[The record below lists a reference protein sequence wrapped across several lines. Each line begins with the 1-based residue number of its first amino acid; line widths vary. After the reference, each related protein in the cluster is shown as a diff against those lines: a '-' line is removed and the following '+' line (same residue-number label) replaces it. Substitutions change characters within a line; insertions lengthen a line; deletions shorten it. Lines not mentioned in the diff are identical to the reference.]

1 MADYLSKY
9 TGQQIDSILDAV
21 DGKLNKA
28 DVVNDIT
35 VDDDLSPASA
45 HLTFVLKSAIDT
57 MNDVLT
63 NKVVR
68 TDGQEQIING
78 KKTFASVV
86 NANGGI
92 VVPSQRSITITDEPA
107 ANTDAVNL
115 SMLKKHGLSTVD
127 SVGSGSGLKI
137 SLLSNGYNKLEVDLS
152 NLVVRTGTALP
163 QSLAV
168 YSPTGGSQIWSMT
181 SLFNNIFAD
190 TRFND
195 YVKVVDY
202 DSDMLNIETQFTSVN
217 NRINLKLDTAT
228 YTTKMTSLDS
238 QIANLQSGKVD
249 NTTYTA
255 KMTSLDSQ
263 ISGLSTNKVD
273 KSTYDTKM
281 TSLDSQISGL
291 SSNKVD
297 KSTYDTKMTSLD
309 SQISGLSTNKVDVS
323 TYTTDMNALN
333 LALAGSVKLAK
344 TNTTSVS
351 VPASGSAALP
361 DFTLV
366 NLCQI
371 LITAKWGTLV
381 DTFLITMTYDGT
393 LQATSLTQKSTA
405 GTLSFTGSVV
415 SGKLRLT
422 MTNANT
428 TTAASVD
435 YSLRASF

>member
-9 TGQQIDSILDAV
+9 TGQQIDNILDAV
-21 DGKLNKA
+21 DEKLNKA

-45 HLTFVLKSAIDT
+45 HLTFVLKSAIDI
-57 MNDVLT
+57 MEDVLT

-68 TDGQEQIING
+68 ADGQEQTING
-78 KKTFASVV
+78 KKSFASVL

-92 VVPSQRSITITDEPA
+92 FVPAQRSITITDEPA

-115 SMLKKHGLSTVD
+115 SMLKKHGLSTID

-152 NLVVRTGTALP
+152 NLVVRTDSTSP

-181 SLFNNIFAD
+181 SLFNSIFAD

-217 NRINLKLDTAT
+217 NRINLKLDTST

-238 QIANLQSGKVD
+238 QISNLQTGKVD

-281 TSLDSQISGL
+281 ASLDGQISDL
-291 SSNKVD
+291 SS
-297 KSTYDTKMTSLD
+297 
-309 SQISGLSTNKVDVS
+309 NKVDVS

-381 DTFLITMTYDGT
+381 DTFLVTMTYDGT

-405 GTLSFTGSVV
+405 GTLSFAGSVV

>member
-9 TGQQIDSILDAV
+9 TGQQIDNILDAV
-21 DGKLNKA
+21 DGKLNKT

-57 MNDVLT
+57 MNDVLS

-92 VVPSQRSITITDEPA
+92 VVPTQRSITITDEPA

-152 NLVVRTGTALP
+152 NLVVRTDSALP

-181 SLFNNIFAD
+181 SLFNSVFAD

-195 YVKVVDY
+195 YVKVADY

-217 NRINLKLDTAT
+217 NRINLKLDTST
-228 YTTKMTSLDS
+228 YTAKMTSLDS
-238 QIANLQSGKVD
+238 QISNLQSGKVD

-263 ISGLSTNKVD
+263 IGGLSTNKVD

-297 KSTYDTKMTSLD
+297 
-309 SQISGLSTNKVDVS
+309 VS

-333 LALAGSVKLAK
+333 LALAGSVKMAK

-381 DTFLITMTYDGT
+381 DTFLVTMTYDGT

-405 GTLSFTGSVV
+405 GTLSFAGSVV

>member
-21 DGKLNKA
+21 DGKLNKT

-45 HLTFVLKSAIDT
+45 HLTFVLKYAIDT

-68 TDGQEQIING
+68 TDGQEQTING
-78 KKTFASVV
+78 KTTFASVL

-92 VVPSQRSITITDEPA
+92 FVPAQRSITITDEPV

-152 NLVVRTGTALP
+152 NLVVRTDTALP

-181 SLFNNIFAD
+181 SLFNSFFAD

-281 TSLDSQISGL
+281 ASLDGQISDL
-291 SSNKVD
+291 
-297 KSTYDTKMTSLD
+297 T
-309 SQISGLSTNKVDVS
+309 TNKVDVS

-381 DTFLITMTYDGT
+381 DTFLVTMTYDGT

-405 GTLSFTGSVV
+405 GTLSFAGSVV

>member
-21 DGKLNKA
+21 GGKLNKT
-28 DVVNDIT
+28 DVVNDIM

-57 MNDVLT
+57 MNDVLA

-68 TDGQEQIING
+68 TDGQEQTING
-78 KKTFASVV
+78 KKSFASVL

-92 VVPSQRSITITDEPA
+92 VVPAQRSITITDEPA

-127 SVGSGSGLKI
+127 SVGSGSGMKI

-152 NLVVRTGTALP
+152 NLVVRTDTALP
-163 QSLAV
+163 QSMAV
-168 YSPTGGSQIWSMT
+168 YSPTGGSQIWSIT
-181 SLFNNIFAD
+181 SLFNSIFTD

-249 NTTYTA
+249 
-255 KMTSLDSQ
+255 
-263 ISGLSTNKVD
+263 

-297 KSTYDTKMTSLD
+297 
-309 SQISGLSTNKVDVS
+309 VS
-323 TYTTDMNALN
+323 TYTTDMNTLN
-333 LALAGSVKLAK
+333 LALAGSVKTAK
-344 TNTTSVS
+344 SNTTSVS
-351 VPASGSAALP
+351 VPASGSAVLP
-361 DFTLV
+361 DFNLV

-381 DTFLITMTYDGT
+381 DTFLVTMTYDGT

-405 GTLSFTGSVV
+405 GTLSFAGSVV

>member
-21 DGKLNKA
+21 DGKLNKT

-68 TDGQEQIING
+68 TDGQEQTING
-78 KKTFASVV
+78 KKTFASVL

-92 VVPSQRSITITDEPA
+92 VVPSQRTITITDEPL
-107 ANTDAVNL
+107 NSTDAVNL

-152 NLVVRTGTALP
+152 NLVVRTDTALP

-181 SLFNNIFAD
+181 SLFNSFFAD

-281 TSLDSQISGL
+281 ASLDGQISDL
-291 SSNKVD
+291 SS
-297 KSTYDTKMTSLD
+297 
-309 SQISGLSTNKVDVS
+309 NKVDVS

-344 TNTTSVS
+344 TNTTSTS

-381 DTFLITMTYDGT
+381 DTFLVTMTYDGT

-405 GTLSFTGSVV
+405 GTLSFAGSVV

>member
-9 TGQQIDSILDAV
+9 TGQQIDNILDAV
-21 DGKLNKA
+21 DEKLNKA

-45 HLTFVLKSAIDT
+45 HLTFVLKSAIDI
-57 MNDVLT
+57 MEDVLT

-68 TDGQEQIING
+68 ADGQEQTING
-78 KKTFASVV
+78 KKSFASVL

-92 VVPSQRSITITDEPA
+92 FVPTQRSITITDEPA

-115 SMLKKHGLSTVD
+115 SMLKKHGLSTID

-152 NLVVRTGTALP
+152 NLVVRTDSPPP

-181 SLFNNIFAD
+181 SLFNSIFAD
-190 TRFND
+190 TRFNG

-217 NRINLKLDTAT
+217 NRINLKLDTST

-249 NTTYTA
+249 NTTYTT

-297 KSTYDTKMTSLD
+297 
-309 SQISGLSTNKVDVS
+309 VS

-344 TNTTSVS
+344 TNTTSTS

-381 DTFLITMTYDGT
+381 DTFLVTMTYDGT

-405 GTLSFTGSVV
+405 GTLSFAGSVV

>member
-9 TGQQIDSILDAV
+9 TGQQIDNILDAV
-21 DGKLNKA
+21 DGKLNKT

-68 TDGQEQIING
+68 TDGQEQTING
-78 KKTFASVV
+78 KKTFASVL

-92 VVPSQRSITITDEPA
+92 VVPSQRTITITDEPL
-107 ANTDAVNL
+107 NSTDAVNL

-152 NLVVRTGTALP
+152 NLVVRTDSTSP

-181 SLFNNIFAD
+181 SLFNSIFAD
-190 TRFND
+190 TRFNG

-249 NTTYTA
+249 NTTYTT

-291 SSNKVD
+291 SS
-297 KSTYDTKMTSLD
+297 
-309 SQISGLSTNKVDVS
+309 NKVDVS

-381 DTFLITMTYDGT
+381 DTFLVTMTYDGT

-405 GTLSFTGSVV
+405 GTLSFAGSVV

>member
-21 DGKLNKA
+21 DGKLNKT

-57 MNDVLT
+57 MNDVLS

-68 TDGQEQIING
+68 TDGQEQTING
-78 KKTFASVV
+78 KKTFASVL

-92 VVPSQRSITITDEPA
+92 FVPAQRSITITDEPA

-152 NLVVRTGTALP
+152 NLVVRTDTALP

-181 SLFNNIFAD
+181 SLFNSFFAD
-190 TRFND
+190 IRFND

-281 TSLDSQISGL
+281 ASLDGQISDL
-291 SSNKVD
+291 A
-297 KSTYDTKMTSLD
+297 
-309 SQISGLSTNKVDVS
+309 TNKVDVS

-381 DTFLITMTYDGT
+381 DTFLVTMTYDGT

-405 GTLSFTGSVV
+405 GTLSFAGSVV

>member
-9 TGQQIDSILDAV
+9 TGQQIDNILDAV
-21 DGKLNKA
+21 DGKLNKT

-45 HLTFVLKSAIDT
+45 HLTFVLKFAIDT
-57 MNDVLT
+57 MNDVLS

-68 TDGQEQIING
+68 TDGQEQTING
-78 KKTFASVV
+78 KKSFASVL

-92 VVPSQRSITITDEPA
+92 LVPTQRSITITDEPA

-127 SVGSGSGLKI
+127 SVGTGSGLKI

-152 NLVVRTGTALP
+152 NLVVRTDSALP

-181 SLFNNIFAD
+181 SLFNSVFAD

-195 YVKVVDY
+195 YVKVADY

-217 NRINLKLDTAT
+217 NRINLKLDTST

-273 KSTYDTKM
+273 KTTYDTKM

-297 KSTYDTKMTSLD
+297 
-309 SQISGLSTNKVDVS
+309 VS
-323 TYTTDMNALN
+323 TYTTDMNAVN

-344 TNTTSVS
+344 TNTTSTS

-381 DTFLITMTYDGT
+381 DTFLVTMTYDGT

-405 GTLSFTGSVV
+405 GTLSFAGSVV

>member
-9 TGQQIDSILDAV
+9 TGQQIDNILDAV
-21 DGKLNKA
+21 DGKLNKT

-45 HLTFVLKSAIDT
+45 HLTFVLKYAIDT
-57 MNDVLT
+57 MNDVLS

-68 TDGQEQIING
+68 TDGQEQTING
-78 KKTFASVV
+78 KKSFASVL

-92 VVPSQRSITITDEPA
+92 LVPTQRSITITDEPA

-127 SVGSGSGLKI
+127 SVGMGSGLKI

-152 NLVVRTGTALP
+152 NLVVRTDSALP
-163 QSLAV
+163 QSLSV

-181 SLFNNIFAD
+181 SLFNSIFAD

-217 NRINLKLDTAT
+217 NRINLKLDTST

-238 QIANLQSGKVD
+238 QISNLQSGKVD

-273 KSTYDTKM
+273 KTTYDTKM

-291 SSNKVD
+291 SS
-297 KSTYDTKMTSLD
+297 
-309 SQISGLSTNKVDVS
+309 NKVDVS

-344 TNTTSVS
+344 TNTTSTS

-381 DTFLITMTYDGT
+381 DTFLVTMTYDGT

-405 GTLSFTGSVV
+405 GTLSFAGSVV

>member
-9 TGQQIDSILDAV
+9 TGQQIDNILDAV
-21 DGKLNKA
+21 DEKLNKA

-78 KKTFASVV
+78 KKSFASVL

-92 VVPSQRSITITDEPA
+92 VVPAQRSITITDEPA

-115 SMLKKHGLSTVD
+115 SMLKKHGLSTID

-152 NLVVRTGTALP
+152 NLVVRTDSTLP

-181 SLFNNIFAD
+181 SLFNSIFAD

-217 NRINLKLDTAT
+217 SRINLKLDTST

-238 QIANLQSGKVD
+238 QISNLQSGKVD

-281 TSLDSQISGL
+281 ASLDGQISDL

-297 KSTYDTKMTSLD
+297 VL
-309 SQISGLSTNKVDVS
+309 

-344 TNTTSVS
+344 TNTASVS

-381 DTFLITMTYDGT
+381 DTFLVTMTYDGT

-405 GTLSFTGSVV
+405 GTLSFAGSVV

>member
-9 TGQQIDSILDAV
+9 TGQQIDNILDAV

-45 HLTFVLKSAIDT
+45 HLTFVLKSAIDI
-57 MNDVLT
+57 MEDVLT

-68 TDGQEQIING
+68 ADGQEQTING
-78 KKTFASVV
+78 KKSFASVL

-92 VVPSQRSITITDEPA
+92 FVPTQRSITITDEPA

-115 SMLKKHGLSTVD
+115 SMLKKHGLSTID

-152 NLVVRTGTALP
+152 NLVVRTDSTSP

-181 SLFNNIFAD
+181 SLFNSIFAD

-217 NRINLKLDTAT
+217 NRINLKLDTST
-228 YTTKMTSLDS
+228 YTTKMASLDS
-238 QIANLQSGKVD
+238 QISNLQSGKVD

-281 TSLDSQISGL
+281 ASLDGQISDL
-291 SSNKVD
+291 SS
-297 KSTYDTKMTSLD
+297 
-309 SQISGLSTNKVDVS
+309 NKVDVS

-381 DTFLITMTYDGT
+381 DTFLVTMTYDGT

-405 GTLSFTGSVV
+405 GTLSFAGSVV

>member
-21 DGKLNKA
+21 GGKLNKT
-28 DVVNDIT
+28 DVVNDIM

-57 MNDVLT
+57 MNDVLA

-68 TDGQEQIING
+68 TDGQEQTING
-78 KKTFASVV
+78 KKSFASVL

-92 VVPSQRSITITDEPA
+92 VVPAQRSITITDEPA

-152 NLVVRTGTALP
+152 NLVVRTDTALP
-163 QSLAV
+163 QSMAV
-168 YSPTGGSQIWSMT
+168 YSPTGGSQIWSIT
-181 SLFNNIFAD
+181 SLFNSIFTD

-238 QIANLQSGKVD
+238 QIANLQTGKVD
-249 NTTYTA
+249 NTTYTV
-255 KMTSLDSQ
+255 KMASLDSQ

-291 SSNKVD
+291 SS
-297 KSTYDTKMTSLD
+297 
-309 SQISGLSTNKVDVS
+309 NKVDVS

-381 DTFLITMTYDGT
+381 DTFLVTMTYDGT

-405 GTLSFTGSVV
+405 GTLSFAGSVV

>member
-9 TGQQIDSILDAV
+9 TGQQIDNILDAV

-78 KKTFASVV
+78 KKSFASVL

-92 VVPSQRSITITDEPA
+92 FVPAQRSITITDEPA

-115 SMLKKHGLSTVD
+115 SMLKKHGLSTID

-137 SLLSNGYNKLEVDLS
+137 SLLPNGYNKLEVDLS
-152 NLVVRTGTALP
+152 NLVVRTDSTPP
-163 QSLAV
+163 QSLSV

-181 SLFNNIFAD
+181 SLFNSIFAD

-217 NRINLKLDTAT
+217 NRINLKLDTST
-228 YTTKMTSLDS
+228 YTTKMASLDS
-238 QIANLQSGKVD
+238 QISNLQSGKVD

-255 KMTSLDSQ
+255 
-263 ISGLSTNKVD
+263 
-273 KSTYDTKM
+273 KM

-309 SQISGLSTNKVDVS
+309 SQISGLSSNKVDVS

-381 DTFLITMTYDGT
+381 DTFLVTMTYDGT

-405 GTLSFTGSVV
+405 GTLSFAGSVV

>member
-9 TGQQIDSILDAV
+9 TGQQIDNILDAV
-21 DGKLNKA
+21 DGKLNKT

-57 MNDVLT
+57 MNDVLS

-78 KKTFASVV
+78 KKTFASVL

-92 VVPSQRSITITDEPA
+92 VVPAQRSITITDEPA
-107 ANTDAVNL
+107 ANTGAVNL

-152 NLVVRTGTALP
+152 NLVVRTDSTSP

-181 SLFNNIFAD
+181 SLFNSIFAD
-190 TRFND
+190 TRFNG

-249 NTTYTA
+249 NTTYTT

-291 SSNKVD
+291 SS
-297 KSTYDTKMTSLD
+297 
-309 SQISGLSTNKVDVS
+309 NKVDVS

-381 DTFLITMTYDGT
+381 DTFLVTMTYDGT

-405 GTLSFTGSVV
+405 GTLSFAGSVV

>member
-9 TGQQIDSILDAV
+9 TGQQIDNILDAV
-21 DGKLNKA
+21 DGKLNKT

-57 MNDVLT
+57 MNDVLS

-92 VVPSQRSITITDEPA
+92 VVPTQRSITITDEPA

-152 NLVVRTGTALP
+152 NLVVRTDTALP

-181 SLFNNIFAD
+181 SLFNSVFAD

-263 ISGLSTNKVD
+263 ISGLSSNKVD

-291 SSNKVD
+291 SS
-297 KSTYDTKMTSLD
+297 
-309 SQISGLSTNKVDVS
+309 NKVDVS

-381 DTFLITMTYDGT
+381 DTFLVTMTYDGT

-405 GTLSFTGSVV
+405 GTLSFAGSVV

>member
-21 DGKLNKA
+21 DGKLNKT

-57 MNDVLT
+57 MNDVLS

-68 TDGQEQIING
+68 TDGQEQTING
-78 KKTFASVV
+78 KKTFASVL

-92 VVPSQRSITITDEPA
+92 FVPAQRSITITDEPL
-107 ANTDAVNL
+107 NSTDAVNL

-152 NLVVRTGTALP
+152 NLVVRTDSTSP

-181 SLFNNIFAD
+181 SLFNSIFAD

-281 TSLDSQISGL
+281 ASLDGQISDL
-291 SSNKVD
+291 A
-297 KSTYDTKMTSLD
+297 
-309 SQISGLSTNKVDVS
+309 TNKVDVL

-381 DTFLITMTYDGT
+381 DTFLVTMTYDGT

-405 GTLSFTGSVV
+405 GTLSFAGSVV

>member
-21 DGKLNKA
+21 GGKLNKT
-28 DVVNDIT
+28 DVVNDIM

-57 MNDVLT
+57 MNDVLA

-68 TDGQEQIING
+68 TDGQEQTING
-78 KKTFASVV
+78 KKSFASVL

-92 VVPSQRSITITDEPA
+92 VVPAQRSITITDEPA

-152 NLVVRTGTALP
+152 NLVVRTDTALP
-163 QSLAV
+163 QSMVV

-181 SLFNNIFAD
+181 SLFNSIFAD

-249 NTTYTA
+249 
-255 KMTSLDSQ
+255 
-263 ISGLSTNKVD
+263 

-297 KSTYDTKMTSLD
+297 
-309 SQISGLSTNKVDVS
+309 VS

-333 LALAGSVKLAK
+333 LALAGSVKTAK
-344 TNTTSVS
+344 SNTTSVS

-361 DFTLV
+361 DFNLV

-381 DTFLITMTYDGT
+381 DTFLVTMTYDGT

-405 GTLSFTGSVV
+405 GTLSFAGSVV

>member
-9 TGQQIDSILDAV
+9 TGQQIDNILDAV
-21 DGKLNKA
+21 DGKLNKT

-57 MNDVLT
+57 MNDVLS

-68 TDGQEQIING
+68 ADGQEQTING
-78 KKTFASVV
+78 KKSFASVL

-92 VVPSQRSITITDEPA
+92 VVPTQRSITITDEPA

-127 SVGSGSGLKI
+127 SVGTGSGLKI

-152 NLVVRTGTALP
+152 NLVVRTDSALP

-181 SLFNNIFAD
+181 SLFNSIFAD

-217 NRINLKLDTAT
+217 NRINLKLDTST
-228 YTTKMTSLDS
+228 YTAKMTSLDS

-281 TSLDSQISGL
+281 ASLDGQISDL
-291 SSNKVD
+291 SS
-297 KSTYDTKMTSLD
+297 
-309 SQISGLSTNKVDVS
+309 NKVDVS
-323 TYTTDMNALN
+323 TYTTDMNAVN

-344 TNTTSVS
+344 TNTTSTS

-381 DTFLITMTYDGT
+381 DTFLVTMTYDGT

-405 GTLSFTGSVV
+405 GTLSFAGSVV

>member
-21 DGKLNKA
+21 DGKLNKT

-68 TDGQEQIING
+68 TDGQEQTING
-78 KKTFASVV
+78 KKTFASVL

-92 VVPSQRSITITDEPA
+92 VVPSQRTITITDEPA

-152 NLVVRTGTALP
+152 NLVVRTDTALP

-181 SLFNNIFAD
+181 SLFNSFFAD
-190 TRFND
+190 IRFND

-281 TSLDSQISGL
+281 ASLDGQISDL
-291 SSNKVD
+291 A
-297 KSTYDTKMTSLD
+297 
-309 SQISGLSTNKVDVS
+309 TNKVDVS

-381 DTFLITMTYDGT
+381 DTFLVTMTYDGT

-405 GTLSFTGSVV
+405 GTLSFAGSVV

>member
-21 DGKLNKA
+21 DGKLNKT

-68 TDGQEQIING
+68 TDGQEQTING
-78 KKTFASVV
+78 KKTFASVL

-92 VVPSQRSITITDEPA
+92 VVPSQRTITITDEPA

-152 NLVVRTGTALP
+152 NLVLRTDTALP

-181 SLFNNIFAD
+181 SLFNSIFAD

-249 NTTYTA
+249 NTTYTT

-281 TSLDSQISGL
+281 ASLDGQISDL
-291 SSNKVD
+291 SS
-297 KSTYDTKMTSLD
+297 
-309 SQISGLSTNKVDVS
+309 NKVDVS

-344 TNTTSVS
+344 TNTTSTS

-381 DTFLITMTYDGT
+381 DTFLVTMTYDGT
-393 LQATSLTQKSTA
+393 LQVTSLTQKSTA
-405 GTLSFTGSVV
+405 GTLSFAGSVV

>member
-9 TGQQIDSILDAV
+9 TGQQIDNILDAV
-21 DGKLNKA
+21 DEKLNKA

-68 TDGQEQIING
+68 ADGQEQTING
-78 KKTFASVV
+78 KKSFASVL

-92 VVPSQRSITITDEPA
+92 FVPTQRSITITDEPA

-115 SMLKKHGLSTVD
+115 SMLKKHGLSTID

-152 NLVVRTGTALP
+152 NLVVRTDSTPP

-181 SLFNNIFAD
+181 SLFNSIFAD

-217 NRINLKLDTAT
+217 NRINLKLDTST
-228 YTTKMTSLDS
+228 YTTKMASLDS
-238 QIANLQSGKVD
+238 QISNLQSGKVD

-281 TSLDSQISGL
+281 ASLDGQISDL
-291 SSNKVD
+291 SS
-297 KSTYDTKMTSLD
+297 
-309 SQISGLSTNKVDVS
+309 NKVDVS

-344 TNTTSVS
+344 TNTTSTS

-381 DTFLITMTYDGT
+381 DTFLVTMTYDGT

-405 GTLSFTGSVV
+405 GTLSFAGSVV

>member
-9 TGQQIDSILDAV
+9 TGQQIDNILDAV
-21 DGKLNKA
+21 DGKLNKT

-68 TDGQEQIING
+68 TDGQEQTING

-92 VVPSQRSITITDEPA
+92 VVPSQRTITITDEPA

-152 NLVVRTGTALP
+152 NLVVRTDTALP

-181 SLFNNIFAD
+181 SLFNGIFAD

-217 NRINLKLDTAT
+217 NRINLKLDTST

-249 NTTYTA
+249 NTTYTT

-291 SSNKVD
+291 SS
-297 KSTYDTKMTSLD
+297 
-309 SQISGLSTNKVDVS
+309 NKVDVS

-381 DTFLITMTYDGT
+381 DTFLVTMTYDGT

-405 GTLSFTGSVV
+405 GTLSFAGSVV

>member
-21 DGKLNKA
+21 DGKLNKT

-68 TDGQEQIING
+68 TDGQEQTING

-152 NLVVRTGTALP
+152 NLVLRTDTALP

-273 KSTYDTKM
+273 
-281 TSLDSQISGL
+281 
-291 SSNKVD
+291 
-297 KSTYDTKMTSLD
+297 
-309 SQISGLSTNKVDVS
+309 VS

-381 DTFLITMTYDGT
+381 DTFLVTMTYDGT

-405 GTLSFTGSVV
+405 GTLSFAGSVV

>member
-21 DGKLNKA
+21 DGKLNKT

-68 TDGQEQIING
+68 TDGQEQTING
-78 KKTFASVV
+78 KKTFASVL

-92 VVPSQRSITITDEPA
+92 VVPSQRTITITDEPL
-107 ANTDAVNL
+107 NSTDAVNL

-152 NLVVRTGTALP
+152 NLVVRTDTALP

-181 SLFNNIFAD
+181 SLFNGIFAD

-249 NTTYTA
+249 NTTYTT

-281 TSLDSQISGL
+281 ASLDGQISDL
-291 SSNKVD
+291 A
-297 KSTYDTKMTSLD
+297 
-309 SQISGLSTNKVDVS
+309 TNKVDVS

-381 DTFLITMTYDGT
+381 DTFLVTMTYDGT

-405 GTLSFTGSVV
+405 GTLSFAGSVV

>member
-21 DGKLNKA
+21 GGKLNKT
-28 DVVNDIT
+28 DVVNDIM

-57 MNDVLT
+57 MNDVLA

-68 TDGQEQIING
+68 TDGQEQTING
-78 KKTFASVV
+78 KKSFASVL

-92 VVPSQRSITITDEPA
+92 VVPAQRSITITDEPA

-152 NLVVRTGTALP
+152 NLVVRTDTALP
-163 QSLAV
+163 QSMAV

-181 SLFNNIFAD
+181 SLFNSIFAD

-249 NTTYTA
+249 
-255 KMTSLDSQ
+255 
-263 ISGLSTNKVD
+263 

-297 KSTYDTKMTSLD
+297 
-309 SQISGLSTNKVDVS
+309 VS

-333 LALAGSVKLAK
+333 LALAGSVKTAK
-344 TNTTSVS
+344 SNTTSVS

-361 DFTLV
+361 DFNLV

-381 DTFLITMTYDGT
+381 DTFLVTMTYDGT
-393 LQATSLTQKSTA
+393 LQTTPLTQKSTA
-405 GTLSFTGSVV
+405 GTLSFAGSVV

>member
-21 DGKLNKA
+21 GGKLNKT
-28 DVVNDIT
+28 DVVNDIM

-57 MNDVLT
+57 MNDVLA

-68 TDGQEQIING
+68 TDGQEQTING
-78 KKTFASVV
+78 KKSFASVL

-92 VVPSQRSITITDEPA
+92 VVPAQRSITITDEPA

-152 NLVVRTGTALP
+152 NLVVRTDTALP
-163 QSLAV
+163 QSMAV

-181 SLFNNIFAD
+181 SLFNSIFAD

-249 NTTYTA
+249 
-255 KMTSLDSQ
+255 
-263 ISGLSTNKVD
+263 

-297 KSTYDTKMTSLD
+297 
-309 SQISGLSTNKVDVS
+309 VS

-333 LALAGSVKLAK
+333 LALAGSVKTAK
-344 TNTTSVS
+344 SNTTSVS

-361 DFTLV
+361 DFNLV

-381 DTFLITMTYDGT
+381 DTFLVTMTYDGT

-405 GTLSFTGSVV
+405 GTLSFAGSVV

>member
-9 TGQQIDSILDAV
+9 TGHQIDNILDAV
-21 DGKLNKA
+21 DGKLNKT

-68 TDGQEQIING
+68 TDGQEQTING
-78 KKTFASVV
+78 KKTFASVL

-92 VVPSQRSITITDEPA
+92 VVPSQRTITITDEPL
-107 ANTDAVNL
+107 NSTDAVNL

-152 NLVVRTGTALP
+152 NLVVRTDTALP

-181 SLFNNIFAD
+181 SLFNSFFAD

-281 TSLDSQISGL
+281 ASLDGQISDL
-291 SSNKVD
+291 SS
-297 KSTYDTKMTSLD
+297 
-309 SQISGLSTNKVDVS
+309 NKVDVS

-344 TNTTSVS
+344 TNTTSTS

-381 DTFLITMTYDGT
+381 VTFLVTMTYDGT

-405 GTLSFTGSVV
+405 GTLSFAGSVV

>member
-21 DGKLNKA
+21 GGKLNKT
-28 DVVNDIT
+28 DVVNDIM

-57 MNDVLT
+57 MNDVLA

-68 TDGQEQIING
+68 TDGQEQTING
-78 KKTFASVV
+78 KKSFASVL

-92 VVPSQRSITITDEPA
+92 VVPAQRSITITDEPA

-127 SVGSGSGLKI
+127 SVGSGSGMKI

-152 NLVVRTGTALP
+152 NLVVRTDTALP
-163 QSLAV
+163 QSMAV
-168 YSPTGGSQIWSMT
+168 YSPTGGSQIWSIT
-181 SLFNNIFAD
+181 SLFNSIFTD

-249 NTTYTA
+249 KSTYDT

-297 KSTYDTKMTSLD
+297 
-309 SQISGLSTNKVDVS
+309 VS
-323 TYTTDMNALN
+323 TYTTDMNTLN
-333 LALAGSVKLAK
+333 LALAGSVKTAK
-344 TNTTSVS
+344 SNTTSVS
-351 VPASGSAALP
+351 VPASGSAVLP
-361 DFTLV
+361 DFNLV

-381 DTFLITMTYDGT
+381 DTFLVTMTYDGT

-405 GTLSFTGSVV
+405 GTLSFAGSVV

>member
-9 TGQQIDSILDAV
+9 TGQQIDNILDAV
-21 DGKLNKA
+21 DGKLNKT

-45 HLTFVLKSAIDT
+45 HLTFVLKFAIDT
-57 MNDVLT
+57 MNDVLS

-68 TDGQEQIING
+68 TDGQEQTING
-78 KKTFASVV
+78 KKSFASVL

-92 VVPSQRSITITDEPA
+92 LVPTQRSITITDEPA

-152 NLVVRTGTALP
+152 NLVVRTDSALP

-181 SLFNNIFAD
+181 SLFNSIFVD
-190 TRFND
+190 TRFNG

-238 QIANLQSGKVD
+238 QISNLQSGKVD

-291 SSNKVD
+291 SS
-297 KSTYDTKMTSLD
+297 
-309 SQISGLSTNKVDVS
+309 NKVDVS

-381 DTFLITMTYDGT
+381 DTFLVTMTYDGT

-405 GTLSFTGSVV
+405 GTLSFAGSVV

>member
-21 DGKLNKA
+21 GGKLNKT
-28 DVVNDIT
+28 DVVNDIM

-57 MNDVLT
+57 MNDVLA

-68 TDGQEQIING
+68 TDGQEQTING
-78 KKTFASVV
+78 KKSFASVL

-92 VVPSQRSITITDEPA
+92 VVPAQRSITITDEPA

-152 NLVVRTGTALP
+152 NLVVRTDTALP
-163 QSLAV
+163 QSMAV
-168 YSPTGGSQIWSMT
+168 YSPTGGSQIWSIT
-181 SLFNNIFAD
+181 SLFNSIFTD

-249 NTTYTA
+249 
-255 KMTSLDSQ
+255 
-263 ISGLSTNKVD
+263 

-297 KSTYDTKMTSLD
+297 
-309 SQISGLSTNKVDVS
+309 VS

-333 LALAGSVKLAK
+333 LALAGSVKTAK
-344 TNTTSVS
+344 SNTTSVS

-361 DFTLV
+361 DFNLV

-381 DTFLITMTYDGT
+381 DTFLVTMTYDGT

-405 GTLSFTGSVV
+405 GTLSFAGSVV

>member
-9 TGQQIDSILDAV
+9 TGQQIDNILDAV

-45 HLTFVLKSAIDT
+45 HLTFVLKSAIDI
-57 MNDVLT
+57 MEDVLT

-68 TDGQEQIING
+68 ADGQEQTING
-78 KKTFASVV
+78 KKSFASVL

-92 VVPSQRSITITDEPA
+92 FVPTQRSITITDEPA

-115 SMLKKHGLSTVD
+115 SMLKKHGLSTID

-152 NLVVRTGTALP
+152 NLVVRTDSTSP

-181 SLFNNIFAD
+181 SLFNSIFAD
-190 TRFND
+190 TRFNG

-217 NRINLKLDTAT
+217 NRINLKLDTST
-228 YTTKMTSLDS
+228 YTTKMASLDS
-238 QIANLQSGKVD
+238 QISNLQSGKVD

-281 TSLDSQISGL
+281 ASLDSQISGL
-291 SSNKVD
+291 SS
-297 KSTYDTKMTSLD
+297 
-309 SQISGLSTNKVDVS
+309 NKVDVS

-333 LALAGSVKLAK
+333 LTLAGSVKLAK
-344 TNTTSVS
+344 TNTTSTS

-381 DTFLITMTYDGT
+381 DTFLVTMTYDGT

-405 GTLSFTGSVV
+405 GTLSFAGSVV